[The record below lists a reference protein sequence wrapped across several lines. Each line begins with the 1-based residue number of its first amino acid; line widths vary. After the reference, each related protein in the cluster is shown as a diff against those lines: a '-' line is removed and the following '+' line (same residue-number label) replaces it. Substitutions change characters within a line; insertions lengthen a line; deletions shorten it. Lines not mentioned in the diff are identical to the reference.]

1 MPNKMKEF
9 RGMSEEQLTLALKDT
24 EKHLFQLRF
33 QSATD
38 RLETPSEIRK
48 AKRDI
53 ARIRTLQREKEL
65 AELAALPPEQLATR
79 ISKLAATEKANAPGK
94 RSAHRRGARL
104 KRFYVA
110 KGGKLPIAPAAPA
123 APATPAPAGAGAGA
137 KPEAKKTEAKKDTK
151 KTEPAKGSG
160 K

>member
-53 ARIRTLQREKEL
+53 ARIKTLQREKEL
-65 AELAALPPEQLATR
+65 GELEALSAEQLATR
-79 ISKLAATEKANAPGK
+79 IAKLEATEAANLPGK
-94 RSAHRRGARL
+94 RTAHRRGARL
-104 KRFYVA
+104 TRFYVA
-110 KGGKLPIAPAAPA
+110 KGGKLPVAPPAPPVAPAAA
-123 APATPAPAGAGAGA
+123 
-137 KPEAKKTEAKKDTK
+137 KTEAKKTDAKTPAK
-151 KTEPAKGSG
+151 KTEPAKGRG

>member
-1 MPNKMKEF
+1 
-9 RGMSEEQLTLALKDT
+9 MSDEQLGLTQKDT

-53 ARIRTLQREKEL
+53 ARVKTITREREL
-65 AELAALPPEQLATR
+65 AKLKDLAPEQLATR
-79 ISKLAATEKANAPGK
+79 IATLETKVKAAMPGK
-94 RSAHRRGARL
+94 RVAYRQAKRL
-104 KRFYVA
+104 KRFH
-110 KGGKLPIAPAAPA
+110 
-123 APATPAPAGAGAGA
+123 ATKTASVKPVTAGAAG
-137 KPEAKKTEAKKDTK
+137 K
-151 KTEPAKGSG
+151 KGSG

>member
-1 MPNKMKEF
+1 MAIKTLDL
-9 RGMSEEQLTLALKDT
+9 RGMSDEQLGLTLKDI

-53 ARIRTLQREKEL
+53 ARVKTVQREREL
-65 AELAALPPEQLATR
+65 AKLQNLAPEQLATR
-79 ISKLAATEKANAPGK
+79 IATLEGRVKENVPGK
-94 RSAHRRGARL
+94 RTAYRQAKRL
-104 KRFYVA
+104 KRFHAA
-110 KGGKLPIAPAAPA
+110 KATAAKPAGSTPPAAP
-123 APATPAPAGAGAGA
+123 TA
-137 KPEAKKTEAKKDTK
+137 K
-151 KTEPAKGSG
+151 KGSG

>member
-1 MPNKMKEF
+1 MAKTTEL
-9 RGMSEEQLTLALKDT
+9 RGMSDDDLVLNLKDR

-53 ARIRTLQREKEL
+53 ARIKTIQRQRELVKLKDL
-65 AELAALPPEQLATR
+65 AVEQLATR
-79 ISKLAATEKANAPGK
+79 VTALEKKVSEDVPGK
-94 RSAHRRGARL
+94 RQAYRQAKRL
-104 KRFYVA
+104 KRFHAA
-110 KGGKLPIAPAAPA
+110 KAA
-123 APATPAPAGAGAGA
+123 T
-137 KPEAKKTEAKKDTK
+137 
-151 KTEPAKGSG
+151 KGSG

>member
-1 MPNKMKEF
+1 MPNRMKEF
-9 RGMSEEQLTLALKDT
+9 RGMSEEQLTLALTDT

-53 ARIRTLQREKEL
+53 ARIKTLQREKEL
-65 AELAALPPEQLATR
+65 AELEALPADQLGTR
-79 ISKLAATEKANAPGK
+79 ITGLAKKVAENQPGK
-94 RSAHRRGARL
+94 RAAHRRGNRL

-110 KGGKLPIAPAAPA
+110 KGGKLPLAPAAAPPAAPA
-123 APATPAPAGAGAGA
+123 A
-137 KPEAKKTEAKKDTK
+137 KPEPKKTDAKKPEPKKG
-151 KTEPAKGSG
+151 EPAKGSG